1 MFLLLKLL
9 DFVVDFSISF
19 STFSFEIVENSVVF
33 SLTSL
38 LFAVVDV
45 SEFKFLFNGGT
56 LTFTDTLVELL
67 LTFLS
72 SSSLLLQPQKVTDN
86 KTTQNNNIN
95 IFFKL
100 ITNNN
105 YTGNC

>member
-38 LFAVVDV
+38 LFAVVEV

-56 LTFTDTLVELL
+56 LTFVETLVELL
-67 LTFLS
+67 LAFLS

-86 KTTQNNNIN
+86 ITTQNNNIN

-100 ITNNN
+100 ITSNN
-105 YTGNC
+105 YIGNC